1 MKIVSLEIKNIGV
14 GKFFPKENR
23 VELDISFSDG
33 NDKEIFKMVDVSDTE
48 RVAEDILADLRKL
61 EKNIHKNNSPEE
73 LIVDNYVNIVIENE
87 DTLIKEISGFI
98 QRIKNK
104 IEEIKQKNVAEGY
117 LDMIRELKNLKAEF
131 SQ

>member
-61 EKNIHKNNSPEE
+61 EKNIHKNNSHEE